1 AKTAMGRL
9 KKIFIFCGICGYIF
23 IPIKMFWPAWRLYD
37 MFVAVLVYFTW
48 RYALRAADLK
58 LIYQE
63 LHDAGQLANDL
74 QESRAD
80 RELLE
85 ARVKLRTEELEAAVG
100 ALQLE
105 ITDRRRAAE
114 ILSDERNLL
123 HTLIDALP
131 DLVYVKDMKGRY
143 VLNNLAHLRFVGADS
158 PERIAGKTV
167 FDVFPNELA
176 CRYHA
181 DDERTIHFGETL
193 IREAE
198 SAFDAAGNAKWVSR
212 TNVPLKD
219 NSGAVIGVVGIARD
233 ITRRHNLEAAL
244 RSANETLEHRVAERS
259 AAAEQRS
266 HELVNSERAY
276 RKQTRILQ
284 SILDSMGEGVVVADE
299 TGTLL
304 LCNPAAEELLGI
316 DHKGITE
323 QEWLARYVPFM
334 QDKVTP
340 IPPPERPLT
349 RAMRGES
356 VNEAEVFFRRKDLP
370 DGMWLSASARPLRD
384 EDGSPRGGVLVLHD
398 ITDRKRTEVELS
410 RAKEAAEAASNAKSE
425 FLANMSHEIRTPM
438 TAILGFADLMLS
450 PGQGLCDLQN
460 SLQIIRR
467 NGMHLL
473 NLINDILDISK
484 IEAGEMNTEKVWIDL
499 PQVIADIRSL
509 MGLRAS
515 EKGLKFVVLFN
526 GPIPRRIQTDPLRMK
541 QILVNLLGNAIKF
554 TPGGQVSLRMTCDT
568 SGPSMT
574 LRFEVED
581 TGIGMSEE
589 HVARLFKAFSQADE
603 STTRRFG
610 GTGLGLM
617 ISRRLARMLG
627 GDVTVESQVG
637 IGSTFTA
644 CIDGGPSEGVEMVS
658 EMDETSLPVAA
669 DGEASRHIA
678 LKGRVL
684 LAEDGRDNQRLISTI
699 LTNAGA
705 EVTVAENG
713 RIAVELATSQPFD
726 LILMDMQMP
735 EMDGYDATVELRN
748 RGYRVPIVALTA
760 NAMAEDRDKCLA
772 CGCDGYLTKPVEP
785 EHFLSTLH
793 RHLGG
798 SHARELPPPSGGESS
813 PPPGETPALAPTA
826 IASTARIKSDY
837 ADVAKMQGILAE
849 FVEGLPARVGEI
861 MESFAAKDLAAVK
874 RAAHQ
879 LRGSGGGYGFPDM
892 TDLAARVEQ
901 SIKDEQA
908 IDIISEQIAELTA
921 FVRRVDGYANDAEKP
936 APREM
941 YPAPA

>member
-1 AKTAMGRL
+1 MLIWDMVRWFSGGANGYHSLSHCMRQDNFWIAITIALDLAVALGYVVIAAHWGRNERILQPGAAKTAMGRL
-9 KKIFIFCGICGYIF
+9 RKIFIFCGICGYIF

-37 MFVAVLVYFTW
+37 MFVAVRVYFTW

-105 ITDRRRAAE
+105 IADRRRAAE

-143 VLNNLAHLRFVGADS
+143 VLNNRAHLQFVGADS
-158 PERIAGKTV
+158 PEQIAGKTV

-181 DDERTIHFGETL
+181 DDERTMHFSETL
-193 IREAE
+193 IRDAE

-323 QEWLARYVPFM
+323 QEWLAQYVPFM

-340 IPPPERPLT
+340 IPPLERPLA

-384 EDGSPRGGVLVLHD
+384 EDGSPRGAVLVLH
-398 ITDRKRTEVELS
+398 RHHRSQAHRGRT
-410 RAKEAAEAASNAKSE
+410 K
-425 FLANMSHEIRTPM
+425 
-438 TAILGFADLMLS
+438 
-450 PGQGLCDLQN
+450 PGQG
-460 SLQIIRR
+460 
-467 NGMHLL
+467 
-473 NLINDILDISK
+473 
-484 IEAGEMNTEKVWIDL
+484 
-499 PQVIADIRSL
+499 
-509 MGLRAS
+509 
-515 EKGLKFVVLFN
+515 
-526 GPIPRRIQTDPLRMK
+526 
-541 QILVNLLGNAIKF
+541 
-554 TPGGQVSLRMTCDT
+554 
-568 SGPSMT
+568 
-574 LRFEVED
+574 
-581 TGIGMSEE
+581 
-589 HVARLFKAFSQADE
+589 
-603 STTRRFG
+603 
-610 GTGLGLM
+610 
-617 ISRRLARMLG
+617 SRR
-627 GDVTVESQVG
+627 
-637 IGSTFTA
+637 
-644 CIDGGPSEGVEMVS
+644 
-658 EMDETSLPVAA
+658 
-669 DGEASRHIA
+669 
-678 LKGRVL
+678 GRQ
-684 LAEDGRDNQRLISTI
+684 QRQ
-699 LTNAGA
+699 
-705 EVTVAENG
+705 E
-713 RIAVELATSQPFD
+713 
-726 LILMDMQMP
+726 
-735 EMDGYDATVELRN
+735 
-748 RGYRVPIVALTA
+748 
-760 NAMAEDRDKCLA
+760 
-772 CGCDGYLTKPVEP
+772 
-785 EHFLSTLH
+785 
-793 RHLGG
+793 
-798 SHARELPPPSGGESS
+798 
-813 PPPGETPALAPTA
+813 
-826 IASTARIKSDY
+826 
-837 ADVAKMQGILAE
+837 
-849 FVEGLPARVGEI
+849 
-861 MESFAAKDLAAVK
+861 
-874 RAAHQ
+874 
-879 LRGSGGGYGFPDM
+879 
-892 TDLAARVEQ
+892 
-901 SIKDEQA
+901 
-908 IDIISEQIAELTA
+908 
-921 FVRRVDGYANDAEKP
+921 
-936 APREM
+936 
-941 YPAPA
+941 